1 MNKLLESLTTVSK
14 NSVDLTPHSIDRSR
28 NIKLLEALEAR
39 NRVRVS
45 KNTYK
50 FTNMLDKLKKR
61 DIIQQL
67 ENPKAYATNAP
78 ERETAER
85 AELLRMAKIT
95 ASESRDPV
103 TNVPTAEYVKNKE
116 NFETTYM
123 SKIAR
128 FGLLPDIE
136 AIFEMFKDPNYKEKG
151 FDKDYLAQGTSDAY
165 LNSLRNKSQSEVL
178 IKKLEDLDVARST
191 DMGNITTALQT
202 ADRTQLAIGANTVEQ
217 LQLLRD
223 EQEARAVESQQN
235 KLVQKQL
242 QDAKTDI
249 EDEKDRIKKKLEA
262 NGGDPKKLTVAER
275 ATLALSNKE
284 VQNIVVQDLVRQEDA
299 EVQALKNTVSTRT
312 PEQAVALLSEP
323 NVYKPGQKGV
333 LKPYADYAK
342 EAYRI
347 VIRNT
352 PAAAA
357 MIKRYDTEF
366 KMRSPPAPTATPQTA
381 AQKLAMEKHNATMLR
396 NIALAEG
403 EKLFRKK
410 VVARGGGGSGGV

>member
-1 MNKLLESLTTVSK
+1 MQSILEKLTTVSK
-14 NSVDLTPHSIDRSR
+14 NTVDLTPHSIDRSR
-28 NIKLLEALEAR
+28 NVKLLEALEAR

-50 FTNMLDKLKKR
+50 FTNILDKLKKR

-67 ENPKAYATNAP
+67 ENPKAYSSNAP

-151 FDKDYLAQGTSDAY
+151 FDKDYLAQGTSDSY
-165 LNSLRNKSQSEVL
+165 LNSLRNKSQSEAL
-178 IKKLEDLDVARST
+178 MKKLEDIDVLRST
-191 DMGNITTALQT
+191 DMGNLATTLQT
-202 ADRTQLAIGANTVEQ
+202 ANRAQLAIGADTIEQ

-242 QDAKTDI
+242 EDAKTEID
-249 EDEKDRIKKKLEA
+249 DEKDRIKKKLEA

-275 ATLALSNKE
+275 NTLALSNKE
-284 VQNIVVQDLVRQEDA
+284 VQDIVVDKLVRQEDA
-299 EVQALKNTVSTRT
+299 EVEYLKKTINSQS
-312 PEQAVALLSEP
+312 PELAVTFLSEP

-333 LKPYADYAK
+333 LKPYSDYVK

-347 VIRNT
+347 VSKNT
-352 PAAAA
+352 VSSAA
-357 MIKRYDTEF
+357 MVKRYDTEF
-366 KMRSPPAPTATPQTA
+366 PMRKPPPATASPQTE
-381 AQKLAMEKHNATMLR
+381 AQKRKMDEHNAKMLR
-396 NIALAEG
+396 SIALAEG
-403 EKLFRKK
+403 EKLFRKR
-410 VVARGGGGSGGV
+410 VIARGGSGGV

>member
-1 MNKLLESLTTVSK
+1 MQSILEKLTTVSK
-14 NSVDLTPHSIDRSR
+14 NTVDLTPHSIDRSR
-28 NIKLLEALEAR
+28 NVKLLEALEAR

-50 FTNMLDKLKKR
+50 FTNILDKLKKR

-67 ENPKAYATNAP
+67 ENPKAYSSNAP

-103 TNVPTAEYVKNKE
+103 TNVPNADYVNNKE
-116 NFETTYM
+116 HFETTYM

-165 LNSLRNKSQSEVL
+165 LNSLRNKSQSEAL
-178 IKKLEDLDVARST
+178 MKKLEDIDVLRST
-191 DMGNITTALQT
+191 DMGNLATTLQT
-202 ADRTQLAIGANTVEQ
+202 ANRAQLAIGADTIEQ

-242 QDAKTDI
+242 EDAKTEID
-249 EDEKDRIKKKLEA
+249 DEKDRIKKKLEA
-262 NGGDPKKLTVAER
+262 NGGDPKKLTVSER
-275 ATLALSNKE
+275 NTLALSNKE
-284 VQNIVVQDLVRQEDA
+284 VQDIVVDKLVRQEDA
-299 EVQALKNTVSTRT
+299 EVEHLKKTINSQS
-312 PEQAVALLSEP
+312 PDLAVTFLSEP

-347 VIRNT
+347 VTGNT
-352 PAAAA
+352 LSAAE
-357 MIKRYDTEF
+357 MIKKYNTEF
-366 KMRSPPAPTATPQTA
+366 KLRSPPSATETPQTEV
-381 AQKLAMEKHNATMLR
+381 QKRKMDEHNAKMLR
-396 NIALAEG
+396 SIALAEG
-403 EKLFRKK
+403 EKLFRKR
-410 VVARGGGGSGGV
+410 VVARGGSGSGGV